1 MIGEGRRT
9 KIVLL
14 ILGIIVNFLVLKMF
28 MDRLFEIAEVMCG
41 MMATLYYMDRSR
53 RK

>member
-1 MIGEGRRT
+1 MSGEGRKT
-9 KIVLL
+9 TLVLL
-14 ILGIIVNFLVLKMF
+14 ILGLVVNILVLKMF
-28 MDRLFEIAEVMCG
+28 VDRLFEIAEVMCG

>member
-9 KIVLL
+9 RIVLL
-14 ILGIIVNFLVLKMF
+14 ILGIVVNFLVLKMF
-28 MDRLFEIAEVMCG
+28 VDRLFEIAEVMCG